1 MKHSTLL
8 LLVPAIVL
16 VSCTQQ
22 ETEPV
27 SMGDRTITAVFGE
40 SEPET
45 RTCAGESSDG
55 KMYGILW
62 SPGDVL
68 GVYSSDG
75 SENAEFMTNI
85 TDKKAEADF
94 NGTLARDPAYAYYP
108 YDAANDGKT
117 TITGN
122 LPLVQAYS
130 SADGRLAYDYR
141 IGRPVEG
148 SSTRFKFNTV
158 FPVLRFTVDATGTD
172 IAEDKLESII
182 VEFPSALNHGEFTL
196 LVSGGT
202 PAFTSATDDSN
213 TLTLNFT
220 DTPAL
225 SSGKTV
231 FGYLSCPEISGLSG
245 KSVKVTLIT
254 NLYSVSFNA
263 EFKVDT
269 FTSGSYYTF
278 PLTLAEWKKK
288 LGDGF
293 SVKERPSLTAL
304 SFKAANNSGKILA
317 KKLTYSVTG
326 YEGTLIDT
334 RVGKT
339 SYTTAASATTKT
351 MEISSGAIS
360 GCIPY
365 LFDRNLVPTMTYT
378 SGASVSYSID
388 GCGSFS
394 DWDGK
399 SAIDFTYGNII
410 RISKDGAYRDY
421 EVQITNTG
429 LPVVVI
435 NQPGGNVTWSEVGES
450 YWSKDS
456 DFDNITGGT
465 MTIYNADGSISLAS
479 CDAATR
485 IRGNSTQD
493 MPKKPFAVKLGSKAS
508 VLGMNK
514 HKRWVLL
521 ANWKDRSLLRNDI
534 CLGIA
539 RKFAET
545 PFPDGS
551 DNGNGWQVDGR
562 FVELV
567 YNGVHVGNYYL
578 CEQIKIDKNRLN
590 ISGEYDGSAVT
601 DADAAKFGYLM
612 EVDDNFDEVDK
623 FVTRFGLPIMFK
635 DELDA
640 GGILMANVKRHIL
653 DIEQKL
659 YNGYKGTTSAFDQ
672 AFAEM
677 NINSFVDQF
686 LIYEFCMNSEFVN
699 PKSVY
704 LYQDGSGPLFAGP
717 VWDFDWQSFPSTKA
731 IGGCLEDLQSS
742 WDRDYTKSLLA
753 TPSFQGNSYWYNTI
767 PAWSDD
773 LKKKY
778 APVWY
783 PMLIKSTEFQDL
795 CAARWSQMKP
805 ILEAYASQ
813 IPEHGAMLEKSWE
826 ENNSFWPS
834 FDATLDKRPGGQ
846 TGYCGDE
853 KAATYKEVY
862 KLLQNSYSIR
872 LAGMNFVTSKDWP
885 SFSITEK

>member
-1 MKHSTLL
+1 GF
-8 LLVPAIVL
+8 VPAV
-16 VSCTQQ
+16 
-22 ETEPV
+22 
-27 SMGDRTITAVFGE
+27 
-40 SEPET
+40 
-45 RTCAGESSDG
+45 
-55 KMYGILW
+55 
-62 SPGDVL
+62 
-68 GVYSSDG
+68 
-75 SENAEFMTNI
+75 
-85 TDKKAEADF
+85 
-94 NGTLARDPAYAYYP
+94 ARQHHL
-108 YDAANDGKT
+108 DA
-117 TITGN
+117 
-122 LPLVQAYS
+122 
-130 SADGRLAYDYR
+130 
-141 IGRPVEG
+141 
-148 SSTRFKFNTV
+148 
-158 FPVLRFTVDATGTD
+158 
-172 IAEDKLESII
+172 
-182 VEFPSALNHGEFTL
+182 
-196 LVSGGT
+196 
-202 PAFTSATDDSN
+202 
-213 TLTLNFT
+213 LTT

-225 SSGKTV
+225 TSGKTV
-231 FGYLSCPEISGLSG
+231 FGYLSCPEISGLG
-245 KSVKVTLIT
+245 GNNVKVTLLT
-254 NLYSVSFNA
+254 NLYSVSFSA
-263 EFKVDT
+263 ELKVDA
-269 FTSGSYYTF
+269 FEAGNYYTF
-278 PLTLAEWKKK
+278 PLTLSEWKAK
-288 LGDGF
+288 LGDAF
-293 SVKERPSLTAL
+293 SLKERPSLTAL
-304 SFKAANNSGKILA
+304 SFTAANNSGKILA

-334 RVGKT
+334 RDGKT

-351 MEISSGAIS
+351 MDIASGAIY

-365 LFDRNLVPTMTYT
+365 LFDRNLFPTMTYT
-378 SGASVSYSID
+378 SGAAVSYSTD
-388 GCGSFS
+388 GGGSFS

-399 SAIDFTYGNII
+399 SEIDFSYGNVI

-465 MTIYNADGSISLAS
+465 MTIYNADGTISLAT

-485 IRGNSTQD
+485 IRGNSTQS
-493 MPKKPFAVKLGSKAS
+493 MPKKPFAVKLGAKAS

-612 EVDDNFDEVDK
+612 EVDDNYDEVDK

-640 GGILMANVKRHIL
+640 GGVLMANVRSHIL

-659 YNGYKGTTSAFDQ
+659 YNGYKGSTSAFNE

-686 LIYEFCMNSEFVN
+686 LIYEFCMNSEFVH

-704 LYQDGSGPLFAGP
+704 LYQDGTGALHAGP
-717 VWDFDWQSFPSTKA
+717 VWDFDWQSFPSTEA
-731 IGGCLEDLQSS
+731 IGGCLEELYQKIEKSE

-753 TPSFQGNSYWYNTI
+753 TPSFQGNSYWRSTV
-767 PAWSDD
+767 PSSFSTSGE
-773 LKKKY
+773 Y

-783 PMLIKSTEFQDL
+783 PMLIKSTEFQNL

-834 FDATLDKRPGGQ
+834 FDATLGKRPGGQ
-846 TGYCGDE
+846 TGFCGDE

-862 KLLQNSYSIR
+862 ELLQKSYMTR
-872 LAGMNFVTSKDWP
+872 LSGMGFVTSKSWP